1 MSQSDKPLELVVHS
15 MPTLSRA
22 TAEGVSVRTRW
33 KLLAIVLICSLPAI
47 VACYAYFV
55 LRPEGR
61 PALGELVQP
70 ARTLPGVAAR
80 TPEGQSFA
88 LAALKGQW
96 LLITVAGAACEAD
109 CQQRLYVQRQL
120 REILGKERERVDTVW
135 LINDQVALNDEA
147 RRVSKLAFVL
157 RLDSGALSE
166 WLPPAPSQA
175 VTDFIFVVD
184 PLGNAMMRFPAR
196 MNGAAA
202 NKAKRDLERLL
213 RASASW
219 DAPGR

>member
-1 MSQSDKPLELVVHS
+1 MTEPDKPLELVVHS
-15 MPTLSRA
+15 MPALHPDAANSA
-22 TAEGVSVRTRW
+22 GVRTRW

-55 LRPEGR
+55 LRPPGR
-61 PALGELVQP
+61 PGYGELVQP
-70 ARTLPGVAAR
+70 ARALPSHGAS
-80 TPEGQSFA
+80 TPDGQPFT

-96 LLITVAGAACEAD
+96 LLVSVAGGACDTD

-120 REILGKERERVDTVW
+120 RETLAKDRERVDTVW
-135 LINDQVALNDEA
+135 LLNDQAALNAQA
-147 RRVSKLAFVL
+147 RQASNATFVL
-157 RLDSGALSE
+157 RMDDAALRA
-166 WLPPAPSQA
+166 WLAPAPTQA

-184 PLGNAMMRFPAR
+184 PLGNTMMRFPAR
-196 MNGAAA
+196 FDGATA